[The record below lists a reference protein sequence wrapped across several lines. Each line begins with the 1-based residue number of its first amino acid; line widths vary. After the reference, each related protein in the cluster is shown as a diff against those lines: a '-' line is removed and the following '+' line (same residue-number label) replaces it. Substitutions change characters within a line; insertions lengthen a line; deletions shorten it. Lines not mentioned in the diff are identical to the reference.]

1 MKMAMRAALAAIS
14 LAAPALAF
22 SAPPGHAQSKRSLD
36 LAGQLYERAAVAAQ
50 IQPIP
55 AQFEQ
60 GLRDYR
66 DKIPSEVI
74 AVLVE
79 AGKKS
84 FAEPALRGDIVSA
97 IAQKMNA
104 GDIGRTLAWLDTS
117 AGRRVTLAEARGAAS
132 MSQETMQAYFEGE
145 KKKPPN
151 PRRDGM
157 IAALIKATKSVEI
170 GAGFIEATSLG
181 IAVGMDATQP
191 VEKRI
196 GVAGL
201 RARLRAVMPPE
212 KLRADIGAMLPPMFG
227 YVYRDTS
234 DADLAAYVKF
244 SSSPLGKR
252 YNGAVSAALIGAL
265 ARASVRVGEML
276 PTAAEKK
283 QI

>member
-1 MKMAMRAALAAIS
+1 VRTRLAGAFAL
-14 LAAPALAF
+14 LAF
-22 SAPPGHAQSKRSLD
+22 FAPPGHAQSKQPLE
-36 LAGQLYERAAVAAQ
+36 LAVRLYERAAIAAQ
-50 IQPIP
+50 VQPIP
-55 AQFEQ
+55 SQFEQ
-60 GLRDYR
+60 GLQDYR
-66 DKIPSEVI
+66 DKIPGEVI

-79 AGKKS
+79 AGKRS
-84 FAEPALRGDIVSA
+84 FAEPALRKDIVSA
-97 IAQKMNA
+97 IAQNMKA
-104 GDIGRTLAWLDTS
+104 ADIKRTLAWLDTP
-117 AGRRVTLAEARGAAS
+117 AGRRVTRAEAKGAAS
-132 MSQETMQAYFEGE
+132 MSQESMQAYFDRE
-145 KKKPPN
+145 KQKPPT
-151 PRRDGM
+151 PKRDAM
-157 IAALIKATKSVEI
+157 IADLITATKSVEI

-212 KLRADIGAMLPPMFG
+212 KLRADMGAMLPPMFG

-244 SSSPLGKR
+244 SSSPAGRR
-252 YNGAVSAALIGAL
+252 YNEAVSTALIGAL

-276 PTAAEKK
+276 PSSAEKK

>member
-1 MKMAMRAALAAIS
+1 MLSWLM
-14 LAAPALAF
+14 LAAP
-22 SAPPGHAQSKRSLD
+22 
-36 LAGQLYERAAVAAQ
+36 
-50 IQPIP
+50 
-55 AQFEQ
+55 
-60 GLRDYR
+60 
-66 DKIPSEVI
+66 
-74 AVLVE
+74 
-79 AGKKS
+79 
-84 FAEPALRGDIVSA
+84 
-97 IAQKMNA
+97 
-104 GDIGRTLAWLDTS
+104 
-117 AGRRVTLAEARGAAS
+117 LAEAKGAAS
-132 MSQETMQAYFEGE
+132 MSQESMQAYLEGA
-145 KKKPPN
+145 KQKPPN
-151 PRRDGM
+151 ARRDGM
-157 IAALIKATKSVEI
+157 ISDLIAASRSVEI

-212 KLRADIGAMLPPMFG
+212 KLRADMGTMLPPMFG

-244 SSSPLGKR
+244 SGSPAGKR
-252 YNGAVSAALIGAL
+252 YNEAVSTALIGAL

>member
-1 MKMAMRAALAAIS
+1 MRLAAT
-14 LAAPALAF
+14 LAVLALF
-22 SAPPGHAQSKRSLD
+22 APPGHAQSKQQLE
-36 LAGQLYERAAVAAQ
+36 LAGRLYERAAIAAQ

-66 DKIPSEVI
+66 DKIPDEVI
-74 AVLVE
+74 AALVE

-97 IAQKMNA
+97 IARKMSTA
-104 GDIGRTLAWLDTS
+104 DIKRTLAWLDTP
-117 AGRRVTLAEARGAAS
+117 AGKHVTLAEAKGAAS
-132 MSQETMQAYFEGE
+132 MSQENMQAYFDGE
-145 KKKPPN
+145 KQKPPN
-151 PRRDGM
+151 PKRDGM
-157 IAALIKATKSVEI
+157 IADLITATRSVEI

-244 SSSPLGKR
+244 SASP
-252 YNGAVSAALIGAL
+252 IGAL

-276 PTAAEKK
+276 PTTAGKK

>member
-1 MKMAMRAALAAIS
+1 MTMVLRAAVAAV
-14 LAAPALAF
+14 LVF
-22 SAPPGHAQSKRSLD
+22 SASVLAQSKQPFE
-36 LAGQLYERAAVAAQ
+36 LAGRLYERAAIAAQ

-66 DKIPSEVI
+66 DKIPDEVI
-74 AVLVE
+74 ASLVE

-97 IAQKMNA
+97 IARKMSA
-104 GDIGRTLAWLDTS
+104 ADIKRTLAWLDTP
-117 AGRRVTLAEARGAAS
+117 AGKHVTLAEAKGAAS
-132 MSQETMQAYFEGE
+132 MSQESMQAYFDGE
-145 KKKPPN
+145 KQKPPN
-151 PRRDGM
+151 PKRDGM
-157 IAALIKATKSVEI
+157 IADLITATRSVEI

-196 GVAGL
+196 GAAGL

-212 KLRADIGAMLPPMFG
+212 KLRADMGAMLPPMFG
-227 YVYRDTS
+227 YVYRDIS

-244 SSSPLGKR
+244 SGSPAGKR
-252 YNGAVSAALIGAL
+252 YNEAVSAALIGAL

>member
-1 MKMAMRAALAAIS
+1 MRLAGTVAL
-14 LAAPALAF
+14 LAF
-22 SAPPGHAQSKRSLD
+22 FAPPGHAQSKQALE
-36 LAGQLYERAAVAAQ
+36 LAGRLYDRAAIAAQ

-60 GLRDYR
+60 GLQDYR
-66 DKIPSEVI
+66 DKIPGEVI
-74 AVLVE
+74 AALVE
-79 AGKKS
+79 AGKRS
-84 FAEPALRGDIVSA
+84 FAEPALRGDIVAA
-97 IAQKMNA
+97 IARKMSPA
-104 GDIGRTLAWLDTS
+104 DIHRTLAWLDTP
-117 AGRRVTLAEARGAAS
+117 AGRRVTLAEAKGAAS
-132 MSQETMQAYFEGE
+132 MSQESMQAYLEGA
-145 KKKPPN
+145 KQKPPN
-151 PRRDGM
+151 ARRDGM
-157 IAALIKATKSVEI
+157 IADLIAASRSVEI

-212 KLRADIGAMLPPMFG
+212 KLRADVGAMLPPMFG

-244 SSSPLGKR
+244 SGSPAGKR
-252 YNGAVSAALIGAL
+252 YNEAVSTALIGAL

>member
-1 MKMAMRAALAAIS
+1 MRLAGTVAL
-14 LAAPALAF
+14 LALL
-22 SAPPGHAQSKRSLD
+22 APPGHAQSKQALE
-36 LAGQLYERAAVAAQ
+36 LAGRLYERAAIAAQ

-60 GLRDYR
+60 GLQDYR
-66 DKIPSEVI
+66 DKIPGEVI
-74 AVLVE
+74 AALVE
-79 AGKKS
+79 AGKRS

-97 IAQKMNA
+97 IARKMNA
-104 GDIGRTLAWLDTS
+104 ADIELTLAWLDTP
-117 AGRRVTLAEARGAAS
+117 AGGRVTLAEAKGAAS
-132 MSQETMQAYFEGE
+132 MSQESMQAYLDGA
-145 KKKPPN
+145 KQKPPN
-151 PRRDGM
+151 ARRDGM
-157 IAALIKATKSVEI
+157 IADLITASRSVEI

-212 KLRADIGAMLPPMFG
+212 KLRADMGAMLPPMFG

-244 SSSPLGKR
+244 SGSPAGKR
-252 YNGAVSAALIGAL
+252 YNEAVSTALIGAL

>member
-1 MKMAMRAALAAIS
+1 MRLAA
-14 LAAPALAF
+14 AVAVLAF
-22 SAPPGHAQSKRSLD
+22 FAPPGHAQSKQPLE
-36 LAGQLYERAAVAAQ
+36 LAGRLYDRAAIAAQ
-50 IQPIP
+50 IRPIP

-66 DKIPSEVI
+66 DKIPDEVI
-74 AVLVE
+74 AALVE

-84 FAEPALRGDIVSA
+84 FAESALRGDIVSA
-97 IAQKMNA
+97 IARKMSTL
-104 GDIGRTLAWLDTS
+104 DIKRTLAWLDS
-117 AGRRVTLAEARGAAS
+117 PAGKRVTLAEAKGAAS
-132 MSQETMQAYFEGE
+132 MSQESMQADFDGE
-145 KKKPPN
+145 KQKPPN

-157 IAALIKATKSVEI
+157 IADLITATRSVEI

-196 GVAGL
+196 GAAGL
-201 RARLRAVMPPE
+201 RARLRAALPPE
-212 KLRADIGAMLPPMFG
+212 KLRADMGAMLPPMFG

-276 PTAAEKK
+276 PAAAEKK